1 MSDMSQLEPHVN
13 QRFHVEKSI
22 SVGHILTTIV
32 MLVTAFSYFNDFDKR
47 LIQAEQSIEFLRAQR
62 AEDSKRVEK
71 RLDSID
77 KKLDRL
83 LEGH

>member
-47 LIQAEQSIEFLRAQR
+47 
-62 AEDSKRVEK
+62 SK
-71 RLDSID
+71 
-77 KKLDRL
+77 
-83 LEGH
+83 